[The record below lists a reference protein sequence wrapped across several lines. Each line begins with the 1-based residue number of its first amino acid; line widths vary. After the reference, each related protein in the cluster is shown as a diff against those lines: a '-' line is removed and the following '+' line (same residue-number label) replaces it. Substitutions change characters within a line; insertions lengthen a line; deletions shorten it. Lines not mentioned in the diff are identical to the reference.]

1 MTPRRSALFMPGHN
15 ERAIAKAK
23 TLDCDVVI
31 LDLED
36 AVAPDTKLRA
46 RSTAQAA
53 LADGGFDPREIA
65 IRVNGFGTEW
75 MAEDLTAFHQ
85 VALDALVVPKAESA
99 EDVFALGE
107 QMDAL
112 GYRPDVELWLMA
124 ETPTGVLNARALCSA
139 HPRVGALLI
148 GTSDLAKCLRVPPSI
163 GREGLIHAL
172 SHCVLAAREANIDVL
187 DGVCLDLDHP
197 ELYQLQCEHGR
208 SLGFDGKTLIHP
220 SQIHIANEVFAPSSE
235 AIERAR
241 SIMDAW
247 RKALA
252 SGEGLCVLDGQL
264 IENLHVEEAERTL
277 ALHQAI
283 QVRTTDH

>member
-53 LADGGFDPREIA
+53 LIDGGFDPREIA
-65 IRVNGFGTEW
+65 IRLNGFGTEW
-75 MAEDLTAFHQ
+75 MADDLFAFHQ

-99 EDVFALGE
+99 EDVFTLGE

-124 ETPTGVLNARALCSA
+124 ETPKGVLNARALCSA

-208 SLGFDGKTLIHP
+208 SLGFDG
-220 SQIHIANEVFAPSSE
+220 N
-235 AIERAR
+235 
-241 SIMDAW
+241 DA
-247 RKALA
+247 
-252 SGEGLCVLDGQL
+252 GG
-264 IENLHVEEAERTL
+264 
-277 ALHQAI
+277 
-283 QVRTTDH
+283 